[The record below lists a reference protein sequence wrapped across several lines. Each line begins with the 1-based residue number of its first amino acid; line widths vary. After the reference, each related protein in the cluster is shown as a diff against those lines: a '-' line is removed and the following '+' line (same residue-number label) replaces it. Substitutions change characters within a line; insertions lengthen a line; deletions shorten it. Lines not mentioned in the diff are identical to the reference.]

1 MNTRIPS
8 GASNSLN
15 GDLLSKFLVYSS
27 ADSLN
32 SYLYFSLNEVKLRF
46 RLKKNKE
53 YDTVP

>member
-15 GDLLSKFLVYSS
+15 GDVLSKFLVYSS

-32 SYLYFSLNEVKLRF
+32 SYLYFSLNEVKLRL

>member
-32 SYLYFSLNEVKLRF
+32 SYLYFSNEVKLRL